1 MRIGDEVI
9 IKVGHLHQGKEVLP
23 QLVGRR
29 AVIKRIDEKGIVL
42 DGVPKNGYYKES
54 DLELLFN

>member
-9 IKVGHLHQGKEVLP
+9 VKVGHLQFGKEVLP
-23 QLVGRR
+23 GLVGRR

-42 DGVPKNGYYKES
+42 DGVPKNGYYKKE
-54 DLELLFN
+54 DVELIF